1 MNEHTLLQV
10 DEEQF
15 KEASIEQKSIA
26 LPFRTLPKEGSD
38 DIIVITD
45 EKAVTDVKYDAF
57 RETREK
63 DSSHLNF
70 KSCTAKTDSSISCSK
85 IGKKQKS
92 LLSDG
97 KKRVCYWT
105 RSARY

>member
-15 KEASIEQKSIA
+15 TEASIEQKSIA

-70 KSCTAKTDSSISCSK
+70 KSCTAKTDSSISK
-85 IGKKQKS
+85 TGKKQKS

>member
-1 MNEHTLLQV
+1 MNEDILLQV

-15 KEASIEQKSIA
+15 TEASIEQKNIA

-45 EKAVTDVKYDAF
+45 EEAVTDVKYDAF

-63 DSSHLNF
+63 GSSHLNL
-70 KSCTAKTDSSISCSK
+70 KSCIAKTDSSISHSK

-92 LLSDG
+92 SLTNG
-97 KKRVCYWT
+97 KKRVSCWT
-105 RSARY
+105 RSTRY

>member
-1 MNEHTLLQV
+1 MNEDILLQV
-10 DEEQF
+10 DTEQF
-15 KEASIEQKSIA
+15 TEASIEQKNIA

-45 EKAVTDVKYDAF
+45 EEAVTDVKYNAF

-70 KSCTAKTDSSISCSK
+70 KSCTAKTDSK

-92 LLSDG
+92 LLTNG
-97 KKRVCYWT
+97 KKRVSYWT
-105 RSARY
+105 RSTRY